1 VFPILG
7 HWGIMVVGIGVLL
20 FLSATNKQIRKT
32 TIIFSTLEKSYLV
45 SAILYCLL
53 IDAPYAR
60 NYIAALIADSS
71 MVIGGIWYLW
81 RSWKLKQ
88 D

>member
-1 VFPILG
+1 VFPIIG

-20 FLSATNKQIRKT
+20 FLSAANKQIRKT
-32 TIIFSTLEKSYLV
+32 TIIFSTLERGYMV
-45 SAILYCLL
+45 STVVYCFL

-60 NYIAALIADSS
+60 NYLAALIADSA
-71 MVIGGIWYLW
+71 MATGGVWYLW
-81 RSWKLKQ
+81 RSWNLQQ